1 MGLHRMTIGQASNKK
16 GSRVGEDSLI
26 VGESGVGK
34 TSVLRAIAGLWR
46 SCRSRIAATQF
57 EFKYWPELLTSA
69 PAPRRAGPVM
79 KSQTRRTSMRTS
91 EAFVLGAIMGAAVVW
106 LWGRQMEE
114 YVAEKTRGVRT
125 KAAEGVRTVE
135 EATGK
140 VLDRGG
146 EALRR
151 ADEFLQDTK
160 GQVSEALRAGQEAIR
175 PAPPGRKA

>member
-1 MGLHRMTIGQASNKK
+1 MRMDRAL
-16 GSRVGEDSLI
+16 GEDQVI

-46 SCRSRIAATQF
+46 SCRSRIVGTQF
-57 EFKYWPELLTSA
+57 EWPELLTSA
-69 PAPRRAGPVM
+69 LAPRRAGPVL
-79 KSQTRRTSMRTS
+79 KSLTRRTSKRTS
-91 EAFVLGAIMGAAVVW
+91 KAFVLGAIMGAVVVW

-114 YVAEKTRGVRT
+114 YVKEKTRGVRT
-125 KAAEGVRTVE
+125 KAAEGVRAVE

-146 EALRR
+146 DALHR

-160 GQVSEALRAGQEAIR
+160 GQVSEALQAGQEAIR
-175 PAPPGRKA
+175 PAPAARKA